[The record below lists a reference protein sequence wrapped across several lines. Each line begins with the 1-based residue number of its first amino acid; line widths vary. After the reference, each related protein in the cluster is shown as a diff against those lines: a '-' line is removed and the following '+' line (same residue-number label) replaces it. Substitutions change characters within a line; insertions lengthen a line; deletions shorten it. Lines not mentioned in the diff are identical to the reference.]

1 MGNAVAIFKESF
13 PPSPKYAPSKD
24 MPDLTGKVVIVTG
37 ANTGV
42 GYETVKALLEH
53 NAKVYL
59 AARSQD
65 KALAAIEK
73 LKSETGGK
81 EAIFLRLDLASLADI
96 KRSAEEFKSKEDQ
109 LHILINNAGI
119 MRPPLS
125 DLTKDG
131 YDMQFGTNVLGHFYF
146 TTLLLPVLE
155 KAARAEPPDAKGDV
169 RVVNVSSAGIYSWTK
184 NDLAWD
190 SFRDGPGRKKLSSMD
205 LYVQSKVGNVLFS
218 QELARRF
225 GDKGIVSSS
234 LNPGNLASDLY
245 RNQVVGRLRFIASLV
260 FLYKVSYGAL
270 TPLWAATSLEG
281 RNFNGAHLI
290 PWARVG
296 KATPLCENPDVAK
309 ALWEWC
315 EEQVSGV

>member
-1 MGNAVAIFKESF
+1 MGNAVGILKEFF
-13 PPSPKYAPSKD
+13 PPTPKYAPSKD

-37 ANTGV
+37 GNTG
-42 GYETVKALLEH
+42 TTHFQALLEH
-53 NAKVYL
+53 NAKPG
-59 AARSQD
+59 QT
-65 KALAAIEK
+65 LAAIEK

-81 EAIFLRLDLASLADI
+81 EAIFLRLDLASLADV
-96 KRSAEEFKSKEDQ
+96 KRSAEEFKSKEEQ
-109 LHILINNAGI
+109 LHILINNAAVLHS
-119 MRPPLS
+119 PLS

-131 YDMQFGTNVLGHFYF
+131 YNMQFGTNVLGHFYF
-146 TTLLLPVLE
+146 TTLLLPLLE

-169 RVVNVSSAGIYSWTK
+169 RVVNVASSGIHSWSK

-190 SFRDGPGRKKLSSMD
+190 SLIDGPRRRKLRPLDS
-205 LYVQSKVGNVLFS
+205 YVQGNVLFS

-234 LNPGNLASDLY
+234 LNPGNLASELY
-245 RNQVVGRLRFIASLV
+245 RDTIIGRLQFIASHL
-260 FLYKVSYGAL
+260 FLYEVSYGAL

-281 RNFNGAHLI
+281 RNFNGAYLI

-296 KATPLCENPDVAK
+296 KATPLCDNPDVAE

-315 EEQVSGV
+315 EEQVSRF